1 MSSTALAP
9 TSQSISQT
17 TSAQKSSSPL
27 TSTLSSL
34 PTLNLTPKK
43 EEQRSKPETP
53 KQQTGQWVHPH
64 MDEVIR
70 RRNAT
75 NFDSSNMQS
84 ILISSAFL
92 ITSLFL
98 RSILGYTFP
107 LSWLRAVHPYPL
119 YAIWLLQAVL
129 VANIG
134 IALLPLFRKPD
145 ACEDVPLTPQQ
156 RRLLGLP
163 PMSRPA
169 TPQEKEQ
176 YVTPPRFSKSTP
188 RSSPATSLRA
198 EASGSPLS
206 GRGTPLDASF
216 RSGSGSPFAS
226 QNSLRRTESGSPLS
240 GPAAGLR
247 SGAERRKL
255 SYTGT
260 SGSPP
265 ALSAFND
272 SSPFGSTPT
281 KEKRA
286 SVGLNNKWLYEKGR
300 GSPRGSPRLSGSFG
314 GSVFS

>member
-17 TSAQKSSSPL
+17 ASGQKSSSPL
-27 TSTLSSL
+27 TSTMSSL

-43 EEQRSKPETP
+43 EEHKSNPETP
-53 KQQTGQWVHPH
+53 KQQTGQWVHPR

-84 ILISSAFL
+84 ILVSSAFL
-92 ITSLFL
+92 VVSLFL
-98 RSILGYTFP
+98 RSVLGYTFP

-156 RRLLGLP
+156 RQLLGLP

-176 YVTPPRFSKSTP
+176 YVTPPRFSNSTP
-188 RSSPATSLRA
+188 RSSPASSLRA
-198 EASGSPLS
+198 EASSSPLS
-206 GRGTPLDASF
+206 GRSTPLDGSF

-226 QNSLRRTESGSPLS
+226 QTLRRAESGSPLS

-247 SGAERRKL
+247 SGAERRRL
-255 SYTGT
+255 SYTGN
-260 SGSPP
+260 SGSPL
-265 ALSAFND
+265 ALGAFD
-272 SSPFGSTPT
+272 SSSFGSTPS